1 MSRLDINWYCSV
13 CRGFVQILRVFPL
26 HTSQAKLINKFAPK
40 DVWSNVIIVA
50 KQSMSPEDDGRG
62 AMAAA
67 LEYHSGAYVQ
77 LLGYR

>member
-1 MSRLDINWYCSV
+1 MV
-13 CRGFVQILRVFPL
+13 P
-26 HTSQAKLINKFAPK
+26 
-40 DVWSNVIIVA
+40 

-67 LEYHSGAYVQ
+67 LEYHSRADVQ